1 MRRTSL
7 LAASALTLAGLTA
20 GFAPAGPEGAGAA
33 DSAEEKA
40 SYRRTGDF
48 TTAGKPL
55 DVTIHPDAKKLYVGS
70 DDDSGTADVNEMGL
84 YVLDRASGAVR
95 GRTTKAPGSNG
106 VPRESA
112 VRKIAAPL
120 PGDGVVFHYPLK
132 GLGTAKDGDQ
142 EAKGVW
148 LAGAKV
154 TDVGPGVTDGTT
166 LVAQGAVLTE
176 VVTATGA
183 AKRTLTLP
191 GPGQFAVDT
200 ARQAVWSTDL
210 AQNKLYRIDTTSFT
224 VTKTAELPVTEG
236 TEGFTAVDPA
246 TGSVWVGRQDK
257 VMVFDAEGAAR
268 GTLDGKDLARDVA
281 FDGTRAYVAR
291 QDVGDPGAPDY
302 DGRGSLTVL
311 DTGTLKPVA
320 EPVSLPGNEA
330 QLGYAAV
337 AVAPGGAEVFVTSPA
352 QNRITRIE
360 RNTPPKVTASPA
372 DVSADDGAEVTFTAR
387 ADGTPEPAVR
397 WQRSTDGGR
406 SWTPVEGATTPS
418 YAFTARARLDG
429 HRYRAEFSN
438 DAGTAHSEPASLKV
452 RAKPGDE
459 GSATGP
465 QGQRLTVT
473 PVNELAPKK
482 QKLTVTGSG
491 YDEKKG
497 IYAALCVDNGPG
509 RTPTPCVGGAATDG
523 GSKASAW
530 ISNNPPPHG
539 ADLAVPYGK
548 DGSFKVELT
557 VDAKDGSTDCRTTRC
572 VLATRADHTLPG
584 DRSQDVRVPVT
595 FADGGGDGP
604 GDGDGDGGTE
614 DGGSDGSH
622 GSGGGGPAGG
632 SESGGSGGSD
642 GSGTA
647 GASGSGGSVG
657 GTGNA
662 GSDGSLASTGQ
673 TIGGAAALAAALT
686 AAGWYMMRRARRGT
700 DGPGGTG

>member
-7 LAASALTLAGLTA
+7 LTASALTLATLST
-20 GFAPAGPEGAGAA
+20 GFAPAGPEGT
-33 DSAEEKA
+33 DSQEEKV

-48 TTAGKPL
+48 TTAGRPL
-55 DVTIHPDAKKLYVGS
+55 DVLIHPDAKKLYVGS
-70 DDDSGTADVNEMGL
+70 DDDTGTADVNEMGL
-84 YVLDRASGAVR
+84 YVLDRSSGAVR
-95 GRTTKAPGSNG
+95 GRTAKAPGSNG

-132 GLGTAKDGDQ
+132 GLGTAKGGDP

-148 LAGAKV
+148 LPGAKV
-154 TDVGPGVTDGTT
+154 TDVGPGLTDGTT

-176 VVTATGA
+176 VETATGA
-183 AKRTLTLP
+183 PERTLTLP
-191 GPGQFAVDT
+191 GGGQFALDT
-200 ARQAVWSTDL
+200 ARKAVWSADL
-210 AQNKLYRIDTTSFT
+210 AQNKLYRVDTTSFT
-224 VTKTAELPVTEG
+224 VTKTVELPVTDG
-236 TEGFTAVDPA
+236 SEGFTAVDPA
-246 TGSVWVGRQDK
+246 TGSVWVGRQHT
-257 VMVFDAEGAAR
+257 VMVFGADGAAR
-268 GTLDGKDLARDVA
+268 GSVDGKDLARDVA
-281 FDGTRAYVAR
+281 FDGSRAYVAR
-291 QDVGDPGAPDY
+291 QDVGDPDAPDY

-352 QNRITRIE
+352 QGRITRIE
-360 RNTPPKVTASPA
+360 RDTPPKVTASPA
-372 DVSADDGAEVTFTAR
+372 DVTADAGAEVTLTARAEGSPEPTVRWQESTDGGSSWSAVDGATKPSYTFTAR
-387 ADGTPEPAVR
+387 AR
-397 WQRSTDGGR
+397 Q
-406 SWTPVEGATTPS
+406 
-418 YAFTARARLDG
+418 DG
-429 HRYRAEFSN
+429 HRYRAEFTN
-438 DAGTAHSEPASLKV
+438 DAGRAHSAPATLKV
-452 RAKPGDE
+452 RGEPDDE

-473 PVNELAPKK
+473 PVSELAPRK
-482 QKLTVTGSG
+482 QKLTVSGTG

-497 IYAALCVDNGPG
+497 IYVALCVDNGPG

-530 ISNNPPPHG
+530 ISDNPPPHG
-539 ADLAVPYGK
+539 ADLATPYGK

-557 VDAKDGSTDCRTTRC
+557 VDAKDTSTDCLTTRC

-595 FADGGGDGP
+595 FAEGDGSGGGDGN
-604 GDGDGDGGTE
+604 GDGGPD
-614 DGGSDGSH
+614 DGGSDDGSD
-622 GSGGGGPAGG
+622 GGG
-632 SESGGSGGSD
+632 SDSGGSGDTD
-642 GSGTA
+642 GSGTGGA
-647 GASGSGGSVG
+647 GASGGTVG

-662 GSDGSLASTGQ
+662 GSGGSLASTGQ

-686 AAGWYMMRRARRGT
+686 AAGWYAMRRARRGT
-700 DGPGGTG
+700 NGLGGTG

>member
-7 LAASALTLAGLTA
+7 LAASALTLAALGT
-20 GFAPAGPEGAGAA
+20 GFAPAGPEGTGDP
-33 DSAEEKA
+33 DSAEEKV

-48 TTAGKPL
+48 TTAGRPL
-55 DVTIHPDAKKLYVGS
+55 DVTIHPDSKKLYVGS
-70 DDDSGTADVNEMGL
+70 DDDAGTADVNEMGL
-84 YVLDRASGAVR
+84 YVLDRSSGAVR
-95 GRTTKAPGSNG
+95 GRTAKAPGSNG

-132 GLGTAKDGDQ
+132 GLGTAKDGDP

-176 VVTATGA
+176 VETATGA

-191 GPGQFAVDT
+191 GAGQFAVDA
-200 ARQAVWSTDL
+200 ARKAVWSADL

-224 VTKTAELPVTEG
+224 VTKTVELPVKEG

-257 VMVFDAEGAAR
+257 VMVFGPDGVAR
-268 GTLDGKDLARDVA
+268 GTVDGKDLARDVA
-281 FDGTRAYVAR
+281 FDGSRAYVAR

-320 EPVSLPGNEA
+320 EPVPLPGNEA

-372 DVSADDGAEVTFTAR
+372 DVSADDGAEVTLTAR
-387 ADGTPEPAVR
+387 AEGSPEPTVR

-406 SWTPVEGATTPS
+406 SWTEVEGATKPS
-418 YAFTARARLDG
+418 YTFTARARQDG

-438 DAGTAHSEPASLKV
+438 DAGTAHSEPATLKI
-452 RAKPGDE
+452 RGKPGDE

-465 QGQRLTVT
+465 GGQRLTVT

-482 QKLTVTGSG
+482 QQLTVTGAG

-497 IYAALCVDNGPG
+497 IYVALCVDNGPG
-509 RTPTPCVGGAATDG
+509 KAPTPCVGGAATDG

-548 DGSFKVELT
+548 DGSFEVELT

-595 FADGGGDGP
+595 FADGDGPGGGDGN
-604 GDGDGDGGTE
+604 GNGGTD
-614 DGGSDGSH
+614 DG
-622 GSGGGGPAGG
+622 GSGGGGSAGG
-632 SESGGSGGSD
+632 SDSGGSGDAGGSGTTGSGGSGGS
-642 GSGTA
+642 G
-647 GASGSGGSVG
+647 GAIGD
-657 GTGNA
+657 TGDA

-673 TIGGAAALAAALT
+673 TVGGAAALAAALT
-686 AAGWYMMRRARRGT
+686 AAGWYTMRRARRGQT
-700 DGPGGTG
+700 PRP

>member
-7 LAASALTLAGLTA
+7 LTTSALTLATLST
-20 GFAPAGPEGAGAA
+20 GFAPAAPGGT
-33 DSAEEKA
+33 DSAEEKV

-55 DVTIHPDAKKLYVGS
+55 DVTIHPESKKLYVGS
-70 DDDSGTADVNEMGL
+70 DDDAGTADVNEMGL
-84 YVLDRASGAVR
+84 YVLDRVSGAVR
-95 GRTTKAPGSNG
+95 GRTAKAPGANG

-176 VVTATGA
+176 VETATGA
-183 AKRTLTLP
+183 SERTLTLP
-191 GPGQFAVDT
+191 GAGQFAVDT
-200 ARQAVWSTDL
+200 GREAVWSADL

-224 VTKTAELPVTEG
+224 VTKTVELPVTEG

-257 VMVFDAEGAAR
+257 VMVFDADGAAR
-268 GTLDGKDLARDVA
+268 GTVDGKDLARDVA
-281 FDGTRAYVAR
+281 FDGSRAYVAR

-311 DTGTLKPVA
+311 DTDTLKPVA
-320 EPVSLPGNEA
+320 EPVALPGNEA

-337 AVAPGGAEVFVTSPA
+337 AVAPGGGEVFVTSPA
-352 QNRITRIE
+352 QGRITRIE

-372 DVSADDGAEVTFTAR
+372 DVTADDGAEVTLTAR
-387 ADGTPEPAVR
+387 AEGSPEPTVV
-397 WQRSTDGGR
+397 WQRSTDGGG
-406 SWTPVEGATTPS
+406 SWTAVEGATKPS
-418 YAFTARARLDG
+418 YTFTARARQDG

-438 DAGTAHSEPASLKV
+438 DAGTAHSEPAALKV

-465 QGQRLTVT
+465 EGQRLTVT
-473 PVNELAPKK
+473 PVKELALKK
-482 QKLTVTGSG
+482 KKLTVTGSG

-572 VLATRADHTLPG
+572 VLATRADHTRPG

-595 FADGGGDGP
+595 FADSDGDGP
-604 GDGDGDGGTE
+604 GDGDGGDGGTD
-614 DGGSDGSH
+614 DGGSDRDGS
-622 GSGGGGPAGG
+622 AGG
-632 SESGGSGGSD
+632 SDSGGAGDAGDSGTTGSGGSGG
-642 GSGTA
+642 A
-647 GASGSGGSVG
+647 VG
-657 GTGNA
+657 GTGSA
-662 GSDGSLASTGQ
+662 GSGGSLASTGQ
-673 TIGGAAALAAALT
+673 TVGGAAALAAALT
-686 AAGWYMMRRARRGT
+686 AAGWYAMRRARRGT
-700 DGPGGTG
+700 GGLGGAG